1 MSKQGDNVSE
11 SALNALK
18 KYFRHQSFKS
28 DLQRKAVEAVI
39 KGIFI
44 HKFTVNLAA
53 ILGSFF
59 ERSDDLAS
67 QSVHYVIA
75 LPAELA

>member
-39 KGIFI
+39 KGIFN
-44 HKFTVNLAA
+44 HKFTVKRLF
-53 ILGSFF
+53 LGHS
-59 ERSDDLAS
+59 LG
-67 QSVHYVIA
+67 VVMI
-75 LPAELA
+75 